1 MKKILTLII
10 ITTIYIKGFAQE
22 IPLDIV
28 DRINTVDYIFEG
40 EVLNSQTFQIA
51 NSHDIFTSS
60 HIKITKIF
68 KGELECGTVELI
80 TAGGK
85 YNGIL
90 SNTSHTLQPER
101 GDKGIFL
108 CKDNWRDN
116 PPTNFWNANN
126 TQPLGPTY
134 EDQSFISYSI
144 ENNNII
150 AHDVLGSFD
159 SLAQVYNLAQIIT
172 GFNYVVCNE
181 ELNFIPKPNI
191 PNPDLTENFIP
202 YTKAQYDEN
211 RNWIEYQKENYI
223 RKKKK
228 TRAGDTVSYYIF
240 NPIVTGTATKYF
252 EFDIKISDNIWTKY
266 LDICYLRIKYPTNI
280 FGTNIVASNNISI
293 TRGNLIADT
302 NCYANPIPNDFMSN
316 AFTVDITEKVYSQ
329 CKQQITAIPNGLIH
343 VKMKMNNC
351 IPNNPISFQD
361 TVIFGGLSTYMSEPL
376 YADFP
381 NDTFST
387 AYDTFKVS
395 PPVNIPNC
403 VATITSFSPDTV
415 RGGINDTL
423 TIRGFQF
430 GPVQGTGNLFF
441 TNADAPTS
449 NTYIPLEQSDII
461 TWQDT
466 LIKIIVP
473 SIDTGASFDPIGSCK
488 FILNNNVG
496 EKDTSDNRLTI
507 FYSLFNYRNNNATK
521 IPEVF
526 LNQMNGGYRFY
537 VDTLVYQNDSAMW
550 CIQKALYEW
559 RCATGVNM
567 YIEKDTFGL
576 PKVATPDIINHIFLD
591 NTISGAAR
599 TRTIYYLNPT
609 NMKPL
614 ADIDISIAKSPVLP
628 FHYDTLGNIP
638 AGKSDFYAIML
649 HEIGHA
655 VLENHVNDTNA
666 IMYPYQITQSGV
678 AVPFWKRKINIMN
691 DQSAY
696 KGGRKAVSYTLDA
709 DALSYGFTNMNVLPL
724 CQGYTYV
731 NSLNLYSN
739 IEIYP
744 NPFNNFISI
753 KVPDNEKLLSI
764 KLLNNNGQVVYVAS
778 NFTNGINKVNL
789 PSQIP
794 SGFYILVINTDKT
807 TTTKK
812 VIHE

>member
-10 ITTIYIKGFAQE
+10 LTTIFIKGFAQE

-40 EVLNSQTFQIA
+40 EVLNSQSYQLST
-51 NSHDIFTSS
+51 SHEIYTSNL
-60 HIKITKIF
+60 IKISKIF
-68 KGELECGTVELI
+68 KGDLECGTVELI
-80 TAGGK
+80 TTGGII
-85 YNGIL
+85 NNIL
-90 SNTSHTLQPER
+90 SRTSHTLQPER

-108 CKDNWRDN
+108 CKANWRDA
-116 PPTNFWNANN
+116 PPNNFWNATNN
-126 TQPLGPTY
+126 QLLGAY
-134 EDQSFISYSI
+134 FEDQSFISYSI
-144 ENNNII
+144 ENNQII

-172 GFNYVVCNE
+172 GFNYIVCNE
-181 ELNFIPKPNI
+181 ELNFISKPNI
-191 PNPDLTENFIP
+191 PNPDLTETFIP

-211 RNWIEYQKENYI
+211 RNWIEYQKEHYI

-280 FGTNIVASNNISI
+280 FGTNIVASNNITI

-302 NCYANPIPNDFMSN
+302 NCYANPIPNDFMSD

-351 IPNNPISFQD
+351 IPNSPISFQD

-415 RGGINDTL
+415 RGGVGDTL
-423 TIRGFQF
+423 TVRGFQF
-430 GPVQGTGNLFF
+430 GPIQGNGNLYF
-441 TNADAPTS
+441 TNSETPTNNS
-449 NTYIPLEQSDII
+449 YIPLEPSDYLL
-461 TWQDT
+461 WSDT

-473 SIDTGASFDPIGSCK
+473 SIDTGANVDPIGSCK
-488 FILNNNVG
+488 FIIQNNVG
-496 EKDTSDNRLTI
+496 EKDTANQRLEI
-507 FYSLFNYRNNNATK
+507 LYSIYNYRKPTAEK
-521 IPEVF
+521 VPEVF
-526 LNQMNGGYRFY
+526 IKRQSDGYRFH
-537 VDTLVYQNDSAMW
+537 VDTLIYQNDSAMW

-576 PKVATPDIINHIFLD
+576 PKVPFFDSVNYIFYTNQGFRPAVTHSKFYIFNT
-591 NTISGAAR
+591 NTI
-599 TRTIYYLNPT
+599 
-609 NMKPL
+609 PL
-614 ADIDISIAKSPVLP
+614 AEIDIEINKNIKP
-628 FHYDTLGNIP
+628 FHYDTLGAVP
-638 AGKSDFYAIML
+638 KGKADFYAIML

-655 VLENHVNDTNA
+655 VQQNHVCDTQK
-666 IMYPYQITQSGV
+666 IMYVYQQPDTAVIPYN
-678 AVPFWKRKINIMN
+678 KRKIFIMN
-691 DQSAY
+691 DTSAFQ
-696 KGGRKAVSYTLDA
+696 GGRKSVNIPLDA
-709 DALSYGFTNMNVLPL
+709 NAQALFNGMVILPI
-724 CQGYTYV
+724 CQGYTLINTV
-731 NSLNLYSN
+731 DKENNVT
-739 IEIYP
+739 IYP
-744 NPFNNFISI
+744 NPFSNFITV
-753 KVPDNEKLLSI
+753 KVPDNEKLLSV
-764 KLLNNNGQVVYVAS
+764 KLLNNNGQVVYSTA
-778 NFTNGINKVNL
+778 NFGVGANKVNL
-789 PSQIP
+789 PNHLTR
-794 SGFYILVINTDKT
+794 GLYILVIGTDKS